1 MAKCLYRANPVHP
14 ASDDD
19 DAKIIPGVQIQMLRA
34 NAIRLIV
41 ERRWHW
47 WGITIALCVGL
58 LAAACGGSDPP
69 AAASEPAAAP
79 AAQPAAGQPT
89 PTPTPPP
96 DPAALLVETAEN
108 LRQAQ
113 SFNFVVEHESGSIYV
128 STVQAKA
135 TVAKGGWNAEQG
147 AQMTVDAYLVSG
159 PDAPAEDG
167 TYVELRMAVTPDSY
181 FLTDPLSGYW
191 TKRPFSSISIPITEL
206 NDIVAAAADSIAD
219 PVLAGEEEIDGK
231 SAYKITGD
239 APATV
244 MDWLLLFP
252 VEGQRVDVEVWT
264 DTEERILRQARIIG
278 PIGEFDDADTVRK
291 VTLSDYNATVEIEIP
306 GPDDYL
312 DLSNIQQ

>member
-1 MAKCLYRANPVHP
+1 M
-14 ASDDD
+14 
-19 DAKIIPGVQIQMLRA
+19 
-34 NAIRLIV
+34 
-41 ERRWHW
+41 ERRWHR
-47 WGITIALCVGL
+47 WGITVALCVGL
-58 LAAACGGSDPP
+58 LAAACGGSGPS
-69 AAASEPAAAP
+69 AASPEPAVAP
-79 AAQPAAGQPT
+79 AAQPAAEQPM

-108 LRQAQ
+108 LRQAR
-113 SFNFVVEHESGSIYV
+113 SFNFVLEHEAGSIYV

-147 AQMTVDAYLVSG
+147 AQMTIDAYLVSG

-181 FLTDPLSGYW
+181 FLTDPLSGHW

-206 NDIVAAAADSIAD
+206 NNIIAAAAADSIAN
-219 PVLAGEEEIDGK
+219 PVLVGKEEIDGK
-231 SAYKITGD
+231 SAYKIAGD

-252 VEGQRVDVEVWT
+252 VEGQRVDVEIWT
-264 DTEERILRQARIIG
+264 DAEEKILRQARIIG
-278 PIGEFDDADTVRK
+278 PIGEFDDANAVRK
-291 VTLSDYNATVEIEIP
+291 VTVSDYNAPVEIEIP

>member
-1 MAKCLYRANPVHP
+1 M
-14 ASDDD
+14 
-19 DAKIIPGVQIQMLRA
+19 QMLRA
-34 NAIRLIV
+34 TAIRLIR

-47 WGITIALCVGL
+47 RGIAIALCVGL

-69 AAASEPAAAP
+69 AAPSEPAAAP
-79 AAQPAAGQPT
+79 AAQSAAEQPA

-96 DPAALLVETAEN
+96 DPAALLTDTAEN
-108 LRQAQ
+108 LRQAR
-113 SFNFVVEHESGSIYV
+113 SFNFMVEHESGSIYV
-128 STVQAKA
+128 SSVQAKA
-135 TVAKGGWNAEQG
+135 TVAKGGWNADQG

-159 PDAPAEDG
+159 PDAPPADG
-167 TYVELRMAVTPDSY
+167 TYVELNMIVTPDSY
-181 FLTDPLSGYW
+181 FLTDPLSGHW

-206 NDIVAAAADSIAD
+206 NNIIAEAADSIEN

-231 SAYKITGD
+231 SVYKITGD

-252 VEGQRVDVEVWT
+252 MEGQRVDVEIWT
-264 DTEERILRQARIIG
+264 DTEEKILRQGRIIG
-278 PIGEFDDADTVRK
+278 PIGEYDDADTVRK
-291 VTLSDYNATVEIEIP
+291 VTVSDYNASVEIEIP

>member
-34 NAIRLIV
+34 NANRLIM

-69 AAASEPAAAP
+69 AVPSEPAAAP
-79 AAQPAAGQPT
+79 AAQPGAEQ

-108 LRQAQ
+108 LRQAR
-113 SFNFVVEHESGSIYV
+113 SFNFVLEHESGSIYV

-147 AQMTVDAYLVSG
+147 AQMTIDAYLVSG
-159 PDAPAEDG
+159 PDAPTEDG

-206 NDIVAAAADSIAD
+206 NNIIAAAAADSIAN

-231 SAYKITGD
+231 NAYKITGD

-244 MDWLLLFP
+244 MDWRLLFP
-252 VEGQRVDVEVWT
+252 VEGQRVDVEIWT
-264 DTEERILRQARIIG
+264 DTEDKILRQARIIG

-291 VTLSDYNATVEIEIP
+291 VTVSDYNASVEIEIP

>member
-1 MAKCLYRANPVHP
+1 
-14 ASDDD
+14 
-19 DAKIIPGVQIQMLRA
+19 MLRA
-34 NAIRLIV
+34 TALRLIM

-47 WGITIALCVGL
+47 WGIAIALCVGL
-58 LAAACGGSDPP
+58 LAVACGGSDPP
-69 AAASEPAAAP
+69 AAPAEPASAP
-79 AAQPAAGQPT
+79 AAQPAAEQPA

-96 DPAALLVETAEN
+96 DPAALLTDTAEN
-108 LRQAQ
+108 LRQAR

-128 STVQAKA
+128 SSVQAKA

-159 PDAPAEDG
+159 ADAPTEDG
-167 TYVELRMAVTPDSY
+167 TYVELNMIVTPDSY
-181 FLTDPLSGYW
+181 FLTDPLSGHW

-206 NDIVAAAADSIAD
+206 NNIIAAAADSITN

-264 DTEERILRQARIIG
+264 DTEGKILRQARIIG
-278 PIGEFDDADTVRK
+278 PIGEYDDADTVRK
-291 VTLSDYNATVEIEIP
+291 VTVSDYNASVEIEIP

>member
-1 MAKCLYRANPVHP
+1 
-14 ASDDD
+14 
-19 DAKIIPGVQIQMLRA
+19 MLSESA
-34 NAIRLIV
+34 ARLV
-41 ERRWHW
+41 GRHYWKW
-47 WGITIALCVGL
+47 WGIALGAAL
-58 LAAACGGSDPP
+58 LAAACGGSDTTAAP
-69 AAASEPAAAP
+69 AEPAVAP
-79 AAQPAAGQPT
+79 AAQPAAEQPE

-108 LRQAQ
+108 LRQAR

-128 STVQAKA
+128 SSVQAKA
-135 TVAKGGWNAEQG
+135 TVAKGGWNADQG

-159 PDAPAEDG
+159 PDTPPADG
-167 TYVELRMAVTPDSY
+167 TYVELNMIVTSDSY
-181 FLTDPLSGYW
+181 FLTDPLSGHW

-206 NDIVAAAADSIAD
+206 NNIIAAAADSIEN

-252 VEGQRVDVEVWT
+252 VEGQRVDVEIWA
-264 DTEERILRQARIIG
+264 DTKEKILRQARIIG
-278 PIGEFDDADTVRK
+278 PIGEYDDADTVRK
-291 VTLSDYNATVEIEIP
+291 VSVSEYNEPVDIETP

-312 DLSNIQQ
+312 DLSNLQ

>member
-1 MAKCLYRANPVHP
+1 MQV
-14 ASDDD
+14 
-19 DAKIIPGVQIQMLRA
+19 LRA
-34 NAIRLIV
+34 TAISLIM

-47 WGITIALCVGL
+47 GGIAIALCVGL

-69 AAASEPAAAP
+69 AAPSEAAAAP
-79 AAQPAAGQPT
+79 AAQPAAEQSAPT
-89 PTPTPPP
+89 STPPP
-96 DPAALLVETAEN
+96 DPAALLTDTAGN
-108 LRQAQ
+108 LRQAR

-128 STVQAKA
+128 SSVQAKA
-135 TVAKGGWNAEQG
+135 TAAKGGWNAEQG
-147 AQMTVDAYLVSG
+147 AQMTVDAYFVSG
-159 PDAPAEDG
+159 PDAPPADG

-181 FLTDPLSGYW
+181 FLTDPLSGHW

-206 NDIVAAAADSIAD
+206 NNIIAAAADSIEN
-219 PVLAGEEEIDGK
+219 PVLAGKEEIDGK

-252 VEGQRVDVEVWT
+252 VEGQRVDVEIWT
-264 DTEERILRQARIIG
+264 DTEEKILRQVRIMG

-291 VTLSDYNATVEIEIP
+291 VTVSDYNAPVEIEIP